1 MTLTIYKAC
10 VLAALV
16 LSIAGYGALY
26 KRSRLPVC
34 FFPVTLVS
42 GVSVVLY
49 GFGFFSALK
58 IGCYAIL
65 AVGIMLLILCRKGF
79 NAWAFFSDFSMLFC
93 LVAGVWLYA
102 ITREAFLSHWD
113 DGSHWYRIC
122 KAIYTEGAFPT
133 TPDIL
138 YYNYV
143 PGCQLWV
150 YFVLRFVDFS
160 QANCMFAQGLI
171 NIACVAAL
179 FAGASGAKS
188 LAEKGF
194 LAVVTAAA
202 GVVLCCM
209 STGTYALLVDLQLGL
224 VAMALLI
231 LLLDQGNSVNS
242 LIPAFL
248 LFAFLLLI
256 KNSAVFF
263 ALMIF
268 LWAALAHRWR
278 GKRLAL
284 RTMLLLLVP
293 LALRMA
299 YSVRADIVY
308 SGAELSPQ
316 TMSVDRFLGLF
327 AQKEASDVLLFTDR
341 FLYKLIIGDTGL
353 SRTVYVCAALLVFL
367 WVCFRGAKKMKEA
380 AAVRRNLL
388 FGLGMTG
395 LYAVMLYA
403 MYIFSMTTSEMVVV
417 NSFYRYYGSMVI
429 VFAGMVVYTSM
440 TSLASTEI
448 AGVGVQRTCL
458 MGMLL
463 FAVLALHGAYPAR
476 YILGR
481 SRANFPD
488 HYGPSFWRT
497 MEYNIPENR
506 SYSGLHYVLFWDP
519 ADFSDCVEH
528 EQYAGFAA
536 GAWMRSEKVDVIS
549 RKDIHQ
555 GLSQAQMDAIEH
567 CDQLIF
573 MSDMTPEAEL
583 LAPYMDVSDLTI
595 GLKYKQ

>member
-1 MTLTIYKAC
+1 MILTIYKVC
-10 VLAALV
+10 VLAALA

-26 KRSRLPVC
+26 RRSRLPVC

-65 AVGIMLLILCRKGF
+65 AVGILLLLLCRKGF
-79 NAWAFFSDFSMLFC
+79 KPWTFFSDWSMLLC

-133 TPDIL
+133 TPDIM

-143 PGCQLWV
+143 PGCQMWV
-150 YFVLRFVDFS
+150 YFVLRFVEFS

-179 FAGASGAKS
+179 FAGLSGAKS
-188 LAEKGF
+188 RKEKGF
-194 LAVVTAAA
+194 LAGVTAAA

-224 VAMALLI
+224 VAMALLV
-231 LLLDQGNSVNS
+231 LLLDQGTGTNG
-242 LIPAFL
+242 LIPAFF
-248 LFAFLLLI
+248 LFSFLLLI

-268 LWAALAHRWR
+268 LWAVVAHKWR
-278 GKRLAL
+278 GRQFAG
-284 RTMLLLLVP
+284 RAVGLLGAP

-299 YSVRADIVY
+299 YSVRSGMVY
-308 SGAELSPQ
+308 AQAAASPQ
-316 TMSVDRFLGLF
+316 TISVDRFLQLF
-327 AQKEASDVLLFTDR
+327 AQKEAPDVQVFTER

-353 SRTVYVCAALLVFL
+353 SRTVYVCAALLAFL
-367 WVCFRGAKKMKEA
+367 WLCFRGAKKMKEA
-380 AAVRRNLL
+380 AAVRQNLL

-395 LYAVMLYA
+395 VYAALLYA
-403 MYIFSMTTSEMVVV
+403 MYIFSMTTNEMVTV
-417 NSFYRYYGSMVI
+417 NSFYRYYGSMVA
-429 VFAGMVVYTSM
+429 VFAGMTVYTAM
-440 TSLASTEI
+440 RCLASTEI
-448 AGVGVQRTCL
+448 TAAGMQRTYM

-463 FAVLALHGAYPAR
+463 FAVLAIHGAYPAR

-497 MEYNIPENR
+497 MEYHVPENR
-506 SYSGLHYVLFWDP
+506 AYSGLHYVLIWDP

-528 EQYAGFAA
+528 ELYAGFAA

-555 GLSQAQMDAIEH
+555 GLSQAQMDAIER
-567 CDQLIF
+567 CDQLIL

-583 LAPYMDVSDLTI
+583 LAPYMDVSDLSI